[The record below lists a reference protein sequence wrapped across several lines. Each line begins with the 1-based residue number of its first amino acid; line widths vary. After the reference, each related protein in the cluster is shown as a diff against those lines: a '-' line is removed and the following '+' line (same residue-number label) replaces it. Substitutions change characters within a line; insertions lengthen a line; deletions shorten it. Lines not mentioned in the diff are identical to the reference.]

1 MDPNP
6 TLLHLYSYHPLQ
18 DSKCP
23 AEECIPLY
31 NPATNELIGL
41 VPQSTPS
48 ELKEAE
54 EGAQAA
60 FKKWKEV
67 PVQQRQR
74 VMFKFQAL
82 IREHTEDL
90 AASITKEQGKTLPD
104 ARGDVFRGLEVVE
117 ATCHVGGSLMGE
129 TQENVSKGMDCYS
142 YRQPLGVT
150 AGICPFN
157 FPAMI
162 PLWMMSISP
171 ACGNAI
177 VLKPSEK
184 DPGDLLITF
193 LIFPY
198 ISSQTHIL
206 LIFCLIPPL
215 LWLLCL

>member
-198 ISSQTHIL
+198 IPSQTHIL

-215 LWLLCL
+215 L